1 MQTDTEKMVLTL
13 NPDAY
18 PEYSKSLR
26 LSPFGYIEKLQRAI
40 ENSDPIADDPYMIDQ
55 EIKV

>member
-13 NPDAY
+13 NPAAY

-40 ENSDPIADDPYMIDQ
+40 ENSDPIMDDPDMLDPD
-55 EIKV
+55 IKV